1 MGTRTLLTLAEFER
15 LPDDGL
21 RHEINA
27 GELISMTWPKSG
39 HTLTARIIDRAL
51 SRFAETRDLG
61 LVLLEAGYLLS
72 SDPPTLRAPDVSF
85 LRAGRVCHID
95 PDRYIEGAPDLAVEV
110 VSPGESAQD
119 LAEKVRQYLAA
130 GAHAVW
136 VVYPKTREVHVFRR
150 SSASVLTQNDV
161 LEAPELLPGFSVPV
175 SELFA

>member
-15 LPDDGL
+15 LPDDGT
-21 RHEINA
+21 RHELNE
-27 GELISMTWPKSG
+27 GETISMPPPKSG
-39 HTLTARIIDRAL
+39 HTLIAQIINEHLTA
-51 SRFAETRDLG
+51 FAKPVGLG
-61 LVLLEAGYLLS
+61 RVLPEAGYLLS
-72 SDPPTLRAPDVSF
+72 SDPPTVRAPDVSF
-85 LRAGRVCHID
+85 LRAERVRRID

-150 SSASVLTQNDV
+150 SSAAVLTQNDV